1 MKTTRETVQAN
12 VVMYR
17 RNDEEWCRFVMIEGV
32 DVVRYN
38 NSALDAESVSR
49 ETALRRMEEL
59 RGWDVEQTSVT
70 MPAWA
75 A

>member
-1 MKTTRETVQAN
+1 
-12 VVMYR
+12 
-17 RNDEEWCRFVMIEGV
+17 VMIEGV

-38 NSALDAESVSR
+38 NS
-49 ETALRRMEEL
+49 ALRRMEEL